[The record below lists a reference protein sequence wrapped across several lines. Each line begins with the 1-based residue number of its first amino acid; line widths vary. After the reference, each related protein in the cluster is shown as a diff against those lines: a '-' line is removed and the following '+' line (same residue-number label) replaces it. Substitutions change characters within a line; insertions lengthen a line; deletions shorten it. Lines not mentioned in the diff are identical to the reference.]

1 MVNSGHMAEKLN
13 KEVKDY
19 NSGYTVTPGI
29 RLYNTRVRVI
39 FLFRAAFY
47 TSFPNLLT
55 FSDLVELH

>member
-39 FLFRAAFY
+39 F
-47 TSFPNLLT
+47 
-55 FSDLVELH
+55 